1 MATYEGM
8 AAIVGI
14 VRDYDLAFA
23 PGYRESVPKTEGI
36 ISPPEP
42 APTPLC
48 ASELPRVNLIP
59 RRRLFADA
67 AHASRDD
74 GDREAPRRVSIAC
87 TAVDPCTVSNA
98 ESLLI
103 YRRDRAQE
111 ATVRRGSRPDRQPP
125 VGRPAQRL

>member
-48 ASELPRVNLIP
+48 ASELPRLDLTQ
-59 RRRLFADA
+59 RRRLLADA
-67 AHASRDD
+67 AHAARDD
-74 GDREAPRRVSIAC
+74 GDCEASHCVSIAC
-87 TAVDPCTVSNA
+87 TAVDRCTESNA

-111 ATVRRGSRPDRQPP
+111 AAVRRGP
-125 VGRPAQRL
+125 